1 MIFLLAQVS
10 SNVNNQSKKIAIK
23 NLLIKILTELYEP
36 SLAFPFKKEGN
47 LFTPVERTFL
57 GLIEEAVG
65 NEFRI
70 LCRVKMSD
78 ILTIHQNTNK
88 RISKNAATRAG
99 SKHLDFVLC
108 SKEDMSPIIAIDL
121 VRNTGKDGY
130 KSQRDFYVSGALDA
144 ARIPHVRI
152 KVRSGYK
159 VKDIRECIQAKL
171 SKVKLKQLNAPT
183 PSSGGKLANEFAKQ
197 VKPTRPI
204 QTNKTVTNRPTA
216 V

>member
-1 MIFLLAQVS
+1 MELAIVLMM
-10 SNVNNQSKKIAIK
+10 
-23 NLLIKILTELYEP
+23 LLIIVAVGAMKLYEP
-36 SLAFPFKKEGN
+36 GLAFPFKKKGN

-78 ILTIHQNTNK
+78 ILTIHQNVDKKT
-88 RISKNAATRAG
+88 SKNAASRAG
-99 SKHLDFVLC
+99 SKRLDFVLC

-121 VRNTGKDGY
+121 VHNNGKDGY

-144 ARIPHVRI
+144 AHIPHVRI

-159 VKDIRECIQAKL
+159 AQDIRECIQAKL
-171 SKVKLKQLNAPT
+171 PKPRLKDSNAPT
-183 PSSGGKLANEFAKQ
+183 PQRGGKLTPAFARQ
-197 VKPTRPI
+197 AKPTRPI
-204 QTNKTVTNRPTA
+204 QTNKTVPSRPVA
-216 V
+216 AA

>member
-1 MIFLLAQVS
+1 MELA
-10 SNVNNQSKKIAIK
+10 IILMM
-23 NLLIKILTELYEP
+23 LLIIVAVGAMKLHEP
-36 SLAFPFKKEGN
+36 GLAFPFKKKGN

-78 ILTIHQNTNK
+78 ILTIHQNTDK
-88 RISKNAATRAG
+88 KTSKNATSRAG

-108 SKEDMSPIIAIDL
+108 SKDDMSPIIAIDL
-121 VRNTGKDGY
+121 VHNSGKDGY

-144 ARIPHVRI
+144 AHIPHVRI

-159 VKDIRECIQAKL
+159 AQDIRECIQAKL
-171 SKVKLKQLNAPT
+171 PKPKLKQLNSPI
-183 PSSGGKLANEFAKQ
+183 PQSGGKLASAFARQ
-197 VKPTRPI
+197 SKPTRPI
-204 QTNKTVTNRPTA
+204 QTNKTVPSRPVA
-216 V
+216 AA